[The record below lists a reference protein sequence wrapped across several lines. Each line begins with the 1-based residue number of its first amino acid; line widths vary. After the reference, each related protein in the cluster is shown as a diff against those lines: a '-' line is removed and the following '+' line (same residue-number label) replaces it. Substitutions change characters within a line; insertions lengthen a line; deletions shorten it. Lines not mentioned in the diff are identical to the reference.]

1 MLAQVDL
8 TSLAPYL
15 AGPGAAVLVLMAV
28 LAGLYKLVVSYAVP
42 LVSQLGK
49 RHLDQIDV
57 MISVQRE
64 EGKAIAKALAT
75 IDRRLARL
83 EGQTDAGAFV
93 PNPGALS
100 PDRGS
105 DGGPAH
111 QAGRARLRQV

>member
-1 MLAQVDL
+1 MIAQADL

-15 AGPGAAVLVLMAV
+15 AGPGAAVIVLMAV
-28 LAGLYKLVVSYAVP
+28 LVGLYRLAISHVVP
-42 LVSQLGK
+42 LVASLGR

-83 EGQTDAGAFV
+83 EGQTDAGAFI

-100 PDRGS
+100 PDRG
-105 DGGPAH
+105 
-111 QAGRARLRQV
+111 V

>member
-1 MLAQVDL
+1 MIAQVP
-8 TSLAPYL
+8 SQVEELAPYL

-57 MISVQRE
+57 MISVQHE

-100 PDRGS
+100 PDRG
-105 DGGPAH
+105 
-111 QAGRARLRQV
+111 V